1 MGFDFLSSV
10 TARAVYSLPL
20 VRTITPVLGSVHVV
34 RTWIG
39 QQSLSMTKR
48 FFARRWPGKAAG
60 GICGA
65 GASSGGG
72 SNGGGC
78 GTGAGPG
85 AGAAVAEAAPWTPPW
100 RRRLPGPPPAVSRP
114 RTGRRGR
121 SHSRGGGP
129 KSRTVA
135 PFWTQRQIPTRPNA
149 FLGGRRGPTQAF
161 MLLCTRVPI
170 SRPG

>member
-1 MGFDFLSSV
+1 MTQPLVDFEDFLFS
-10 TARAVYSLPL
+10 TGA
-20 VRTITPVLGSVHVV
+20 IVLGLRLLELSHCTRGVLAPFSAHNNT
-34 RTWIG
+34 RAWISPCRAHLDWPVS

-114 RTGRRGR
+114 RAGRRGR
-121 SHSRGGGP
+121 SDSRGGGP
-129 KSRTVA
+129 KSRT
-135 PFWTQRQIPTRPNA
+135 TRAAMPRHS
-149 FLGGRRGPTQAF
+149 L
-161 MLLCTRVPI
+161 
-170 SRPG
+170 S